1 MTQLSKYGG
10 QTISAPGSTIKKK
23 DNNQKVVWGIPKS
36 DPFKTF
42 VNNTQTTTKSSTA
55 PVAPI
60 TRSGGSSYNPTS
72 NNPTAGNITPASPGA
87 TGIGQGSNAPATSA
101 PGGSTNILSS
111 AGKDYAKNWMD
122 NKYGGGNSQTTTVT
136 PPGPTTTP
144 DNTKD
149 DKGVETKDES
159 AYLKYLRG
167 QFNPDEAKRAQ
178 ENVNA
183 LNKRTADEIAANRK
197 EQDRIQENEAGM
209 VERGQTHLST
219 SANRESSKALADL
232 AIAKGYSTDILNQYT
247 DAGATLYE
255 AEQAAAEESNKALTL
270 EEAQTLG
277 VPFGTTMGQARLM
290 GIIPTSGAADG
301 FSLSEGQARYDAQG
315 NLIAERGKTYAP
327 GSTTSGSTAS
337 AGGNAIVDAN
347 GKQIKLTATQVDTIS
362 GYENT
367 VQGAAR
373 AMALLDTGV
382 STGPLSGRLLQ
393 ASKFA
398 GGGNEDQM
406 KLEQLLGKIKADFMK
421 AVSGAAVS
429 EQETVRLSAFLP
441 AITDQEN
448 VIKSKL
454 NTLMS
459 ETESSKANFLKT
471 LGAQE
476 TSTQESISDQPTQMR
491 LPNGTIVYRQEDGTY
506 SE

>member
-87 TGIGQGSNAPATSA
+87 TGTQQGSNAPATTS
-101 PGGSTNILSS
+101 PGGGSS
-111 AGKDYAKNWMD
+111 LPPTGQDYASRLAEITKSANNLQTSFNSYKENNKKNEE
-122 NKYGGGNSQTTTVT
+122 KGGE
-136 PPGPTTTP
+136 
-144 DNTKD
+144 K
-149 DKGVETKDES
+149 KDES

-197 EQDRIQENEAGM
+197 EQERIQKNDAGM

-232 AIAKGYSTDILNQYT
+232 AIAKGYSTDILKQYT

-315 NLIAERGKTYAP
+315 NLIAERGKTYAL

>member
-1 MTQLSKYGG
+1 MTQRNTYTSG
-10 QTISAPGSTIKKK
+10 ISALMGQNSSANTKKK
-23 DNNQKVVWGIPKS
+23 PVWGMPPGISAGQYQSPAMGKTANSTSAYPKG
-36 DPFKTF
+36 
-42 VNNTQTTTKSSTA
+42 VNS
-55 PVAPI
+55 P
-60 TRSGGSSYNPTS
+60 
-72 NNPTAGNITPASPGA
+72 NPTAGNITPSSAAA
-87 TGIGQGSNAPATSA
+87 TGTQQGSNAPATTS
-101 PGGSTNILSS
+101 PGGGS
-111 AGKDYAKNWMD
+111 ALPPAGQDYAAKLAEITKSAQNIQSSFNTYKENEARD
-122 NKYGGGNSQTTTVT
+122 NKRDEEKGG
-136 PPGPTTTP
+136 
-144 DNTKD
+144 K
-149 DKGVETKDES
+149 KDES
-159 AYLKYLRG
+159 EYLKYLRG

-178 ENVNA
+178 ENVNN
-183 LNKRTADEIAANRK
+183 LNKRIADEIAANRK

-232 AIAKGYSTDILNQYT
+232 AIAKGYSTDILKQYT

>member
-1 MTQLSKYGG
+1 MTQRNTYTSGVSAMLG
-10 QTISAPGSTIKKK
+10 QQSSLTNKKK
-23 DNNQKVVWGIPKS
+23 PIVWGIPKS
-36 DPFKTF
+36 NAFPS
-42 VNNTQTTTKSSTA
+42 VGMGNTAQTTNAYPKGVNS
-55 PVAPI
+55 P
-60 TRSGGSSYNPTS
+60 
-72 NNPTAGNITPASPGA
+72 NPTAGNITPASPGA
-87 TGIGQGSNAPATSA
+87 TGTQQGSNAPATTS
-101 PGGSTNILSS
+101 PGGGSS
-111 AGKDYAKNWMD
+111 LPPAGQDYASRLAEITKSANNLQTAFNSYKEQN
-122 NKYGGGNSQTTTVT
+122 NK
-136 PPGPTTTP
+136 
-144 DNTKD
+144 KD
-149 DKGVETKDES
+149 EKPEKKDES
-159 AYLKYLRG
+159 EYLKYLRG

-178 ENVNA
+178 DNVNA
-183 LNKRTADEIAANRK
+183 LNKRIADEIAANRK

-232 AIAKGYSTDILNQYT
+232 AIAKGYSTDILKQYT
-247 DAGATLYE
+247 DAGTTLYE

>member
-1 MTQLSKYGG
+1 
-10 QTISAPGSTIKKK
+10 
-23 DNNQKVVWGIPKS
+23 
-36 DPFKTF
+36 
-42 VNNTQTTTKSSTA
+42 
-55 PVAPI
+55 
-60 TRSGGSSYNPTS
+60 
-72 NNPTAGNITPASPGA
+72 
-87 TGIGQGSNAPATSA
+87 
-101 PGGSTNILSS
+101 
-111 AGKDYAKNWMD
+111 
-122 NKYGGGNSQTTTVT
+122 
-136 PPGPTTTP
+136 
-144 DNTKD
+144 
-149 DKGVETKDES
+149 
-159 AYLKYLRG
+159 
-167 QFNPDEAKRAQ
+167 
-178 ENVNA
+178 
-183 LNKRTADEIAANRK
+183 
-197 EQDRIQENEAGM
+197 
-209 VERGQTHLST
+209 
-219 SANRESSKALADL
+219 
-232 AIAKGYSTDILNQYT
+232 
-247 DAGATLYE
+247 
-255 AEQAAAEESNKALTL
+255 L

>member
-42 VNNTQTTTKSSTA
+42 VNNTQTTTKSSTV
-55 PVAPI
+55 PTAPI

-72 NNPTAGNITPASPGA
+72 SNPTSGNITPAAPGA
-87 TGIGQGSNAPATSA
+87 TGTQQGSNAPIAPTSTERSKYQEQLA
-101 PGGSTNILSS
+101 GITQSANNLQTSFNSYKENNKKNEEKGGE
-111 AGKDYAKNWMD
+111 K
-122 NKYGGGNSQTTTVT
+122 
-136 PPGPTTTP
+136 
-144 DNTKD
+144 
-149 DKGVETKDES
+149 KDES

-178 ENVNA
+178 ENVNN
-183 LNKRTADEIAANRK
+183 LNKRIADEIAANRK

-232 AIAKGYSTDILNQYT
+232 AIAKGYSTDILKQYT